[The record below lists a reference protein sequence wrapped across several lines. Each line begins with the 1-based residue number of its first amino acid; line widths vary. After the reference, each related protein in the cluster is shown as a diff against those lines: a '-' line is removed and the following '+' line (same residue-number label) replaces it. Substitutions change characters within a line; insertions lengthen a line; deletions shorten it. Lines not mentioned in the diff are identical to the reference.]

1 MRELGVLPGPWQRA
15 GVSASW
21 ASDAQQW
28 QDSGGVA
35 GVAAQRG
42 GDVAVTVPPQDADGE
57 VAQAGHGP
65 GGIAGAGLGGVLGEG
80 DIADVVQR
88 LDAPVT
94 PDPVSQAGRAGL
106 GGGEL
111 VTA

>member
-1 MRELGVLPGPWQRA
+1 
-15 GVSASW
+15 
-21 ASDAQQW
+21 
-28 QDSGGVA
+28 VA

-65 GGIAGAGLGGVLGEG
+65 WGVAGADLGGVLGKGGVAE
-80 DIADVVQR
+80 VVQR

-94 PDPVSQAGRAGL
+94 RIQSARRAGWAWAAVR
-106 GGGEL
+106 L
-111 VTA
+111 VMA